1 MTTPSYE
8 IPSDMREMAEKS
20 VDQAR
25 RAFDGFMTAAQKA
38 AGQADTTAASV
49 QSNAKTIG
57 TKAMG
62 FAESNV
68 RGAFDLAQKLV
79 RAKDL
84 QEVLALQ
91 SDYAKAQMTT
101 IQDQAKELGRPVRF
115 LFDEVVDRRGHEPGL
130 KPSRSAL
137 ATRLS
142 GRRRQLPNRP
152 SWPVPTPGP
161 STALEPLRTEAAK
174 TYRSG
179 GNGRSSA
186 ARRVTTTCTFL
197 IPMLSRSMSTD
208 TTRAL

>member
-101 IQDQAKELGRPVRF
+101 IQDQAKELGF
-115 LFDEVVDRRGHEPGL
+115 IM
-130 KPSRSAL
+130 
-137 ATRLS
+137 
-142 GRRRQLPNRP
+142 Q
-152 SWPVPTPGP
+152 
-161 STALEPLRTEAAK
+161 STAQGVVQSA
-174 TYRSG
+174 
-179 GNGRSSA
+179 SS
-186 ARRVTTTCTFL
+186 
-197 IPMLSRSMSTD
+197 SMKSSTD
-208 TTRAL
+208 GVMNQG